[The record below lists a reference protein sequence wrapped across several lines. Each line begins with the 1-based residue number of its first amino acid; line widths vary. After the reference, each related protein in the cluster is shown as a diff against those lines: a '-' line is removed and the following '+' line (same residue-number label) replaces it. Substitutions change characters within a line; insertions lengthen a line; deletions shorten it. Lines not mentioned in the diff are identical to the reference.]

1 VIFRKPIKKTIA
13 LAQIP
18 NPHWVS
24 LAWRFLID
32 NSQTDRGEQNK
43 FSHGRCS
50 THKLAM
56 PIREGVFFDPSR
68 TYRTMPLRP
77 RLPVRYG
84 TSVPVPVRVT
94 SGRLD
99 SDPTGTNARKQ
110 ELLWKTGSKQHKT
123 FSFHFSDGKHRNKE
137 SVHSLTTSQI

>member
-50 THKLAM
+50 THKQA
-56 PIREGVFFDPSR
+56 GHANQ
-68 TYRTMPLRP
+68 
-77 RLPVRYG
+77 G
-84 TSVPVPVRVT
+84 
-94 SGRLD
+94 GRLFRPFTHVPYHAIA
-99 SDPTGTNARKQ
+99 SQVTCTVWYQCTGTGTRD
-110 ELLWKTGSKQHKT
+110 LGTT
-123 FSFHFSDGKHRNKE
+123 RFRSDRNKRAKTRTALE
-137 SVHSLTTSQI
+137 NRVETTQNVFISFF